1 MAKNKI
7 YIKKLIALLY
17 RINNQLEYKMAKDP
31 TYSNTR
37 MNVNTYKQI

>member
-37 MNVNTYKQI
+37 INVNTYKQI